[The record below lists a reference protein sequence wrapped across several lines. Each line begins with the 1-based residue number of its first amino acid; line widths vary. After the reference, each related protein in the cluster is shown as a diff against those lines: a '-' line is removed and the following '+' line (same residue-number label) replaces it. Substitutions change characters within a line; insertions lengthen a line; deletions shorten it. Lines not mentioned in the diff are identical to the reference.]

1 MREKQKMENTQTE
14 VQDWIKEEL
23 ATIGTPN
30 GNTERLP
37 SFKLQS
43 GKVVSFRIDDSQ
55 PFGEYKDEAKG
66 VIKKIIPVE
75 GKQDG
80 VEGRYN
86 LWLNV
91 KNPLYKQLL
100 DGLVKGQK
108 KFWVSTI
115 GTQDQ
120 TRYELVELD

>member
-1 MREKQKMENTQTE
+1 MRETHTMENTQTE
-14 VQDWIKEEL
+14 VQDWVKEEL
-23 ATIGTPN
+23 ATLGTPN
-30 GNTERLP
+30 TNTERLP

-43 GKVVSFRIDDSQ
+43 GKVVSFTVDDSQ
-55 PFGEYKDEAKG
+55 PFGEYKDEAKQ
-66 VIKKIIPVE
+66 VIKKIIPVT

-91 KNPLYKQLL
+91 RNPLYKELL
-100 DGLVKGQK
+100 DGLARGQK
-108 KFWVSTI
+108 KFYVSTT

-120 TRYELVELD
+120 TRYEVVELD